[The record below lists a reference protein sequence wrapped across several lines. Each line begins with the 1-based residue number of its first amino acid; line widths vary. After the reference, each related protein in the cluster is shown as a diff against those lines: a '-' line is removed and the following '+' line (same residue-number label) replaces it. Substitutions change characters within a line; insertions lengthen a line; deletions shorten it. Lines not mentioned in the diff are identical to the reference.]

1 MGERQHRPGTSSDN
15 DRHETPTERL
25 DRQWTELL
33 QELRVIQTGV
43 QFLTGFL
50 LTLPFQQRF
59 AELDSTQRGVYL
71 ATVSSAI
78 LATVLLQ
85 APVAVA
91 RALFRRHERAETV
104 QVAHRLSLAGMVFL
118 GCAIIGVALLVFA
131 ALSNTA
137 TGFVAGGVT
146 AVLLLALWL
155 VLPRA
160 LRQPQDKAS

>member
-1 MGERQHRPGTSSDN
+1 MPDARAARLP
-15 DRHETPTERL
+15 DRDETPTERL

-50 LTLPFQQRF
+50 LTLPFQARF
-59 AELDSTQRGVYL
+59 ATLDATQRQVYL

-78 LATVLLQ
+78 VATALLQ

-91 RALFRRHERAETV
+91 RGLFRRHERAETV
-104 QVAHRLSLAGMVFL
+104 QVAHRLSVTGMFFL
-118 GCAIIGVALLVFA
+118 GCAIVGVAQLVFA
-131 ALSNTA
+131 ALSGA
-137 TGFVAGGVT
+137 VAGAVAAAVT
-146 AVLLLALWL
+146 AVLLVGLWL

-160 LRQPQDKAS
+160 LRDEGRARS